1 MALFVGREKRD
12 YLERAL
18 KDMSKDQ
25 KKDFFC
31 LHDSKV
37 SESEAKTVDGIWR
50 TNNFALGQSGSKC
63 DNGLFLRISRFNHS
77 CVPLAEFVWNAEK
90 RLQEIRAIRNI
101 PAQTEITICYF
112 TSLVAVRYSGSSTN
126 MFLKL
131 VMFQASEG
139 ETADYVGA
147 VRVPL

>member
-1 MALFVGREKRD
+1 MSNVYICGYFLGREKRD
-12 YLERAL
+12 FLERAL
-18 KDMSKDQ
+18 RDMSKDQ
-25 KKDFFC
+25 KRDFFS

-37 SESEAKTVDGIWR
+37 AENEEKTVDGIWR

-101 PAQTEITICYF
+101 PARTEITICYF
-112 TSLVAVRYSGSSTN
+112 TSLVAVRYDFWIQQEPKVSWSG
-126 MFLKL
+126 MLDIL
-131 VMFQASEG
+131 CPRG
-139 ETADYVGA
+139 LY
-147 VRVPL
+147 